1 MHFTIYLLTSP
12 NGKHY
17 VGQTS
22 QPIEERWKNGKGYK
36 SCTALN
42 RAIQK
47 YGWEN
52 FKHEILAECD
62 NQDEA
67 DYLEQKFILEYDCIV
82 PNGYN
87 IDYGG
92 NANKVMG
99 EETKRK
105 IGEANRGKHRTDEE
119 KKNMSEKMKGK
130 TPWNKGKIGVYTD
143 ETRANMSASMKGRPS
158 PRKGVTLSE
167 ETRKKISEA
176 KAGKPTSKK
185 GKHYHPLSEETKR
198 IISEAHKGKPSKL
211 KGKPW
216 SEARRKAQE
225 RRKQCEA

>member
-22 QPIEERWKNGKGYK
+22 QPIDERWKNGKGYK

-99 EETKRK
+99 EETK
-105 IGEANRGKHRTDEE
+105 
-119 KKNMSEKMKGK
+119 GK
-130 TPWNKGKIGVYTD
+130 TPWNKGKTGVYTD
-143 ETRANMSASMKGRPS
+143 ETRANMSAGMKGRPS

-167 ETRKKISEA
+167 ETKKKISEA

-198 IISEAHKGKPSKL
+198 KLSEAHKGKPSKL